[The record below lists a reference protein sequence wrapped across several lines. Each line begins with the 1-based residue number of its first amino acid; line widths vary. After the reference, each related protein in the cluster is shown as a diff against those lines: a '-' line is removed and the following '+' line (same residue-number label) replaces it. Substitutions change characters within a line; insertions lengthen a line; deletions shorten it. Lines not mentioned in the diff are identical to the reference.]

1 MRGGSHPAS
10 TAIASRVDAW
20 RSVDGGAPTTRERS
34 PRRASELR
42 PSTGAWS
49 GAGVVPCTA
58 AAVGTMTGGGH
69 TASTATSSRADGRR
83 EADGD
88 VLVTWRRLSGAS
100 GPRLPGSV
108 PSGVAAV
115 PCATSAVGPMSGRV
129 HTAPTADSSSAVG
142 WREADGRASAAEPRL
157 PGCRGAPRPLAG
169 AWSDA
174 AAAPCTIAAV
184 GPMPDRGHPAPTAT
198 SPSAVGWREADDRAS
213 AAEPRSPRCRGAPRP
228 LAGAWSD
235 AAAAPCTIAAVGPL
249 SDRGHPAPTATS
261 PSAGGWRD
269 AGDRASAA
277 GLRLPRRTGA
287 PRRRAIAER
296 VEEDKPCT
304 TGAVA
309 GLKKIVSAVSETR
322 IARDDGGSRRF
333 EMPHVAAR
341 PRTRALSASSPSTTA
356 AVALSEKGVLPGQQ
370 NGARRSPAE
379 LVFSAPSA
387 PSTIAPVAAR
397 RPSKLIDRPRR
408 DACDVT
414 IDTIKTFFFW
424 VQGGLFPPAPV
435 ASSRLFLAP
444 QASLLTVLVP
454 LVGRL
459 HCPGGRR
466 RGVTFVLYERIASGW
481 GMRGLLP

>member
-1 MRGGSHPAS
+1 MAWCTDGRSGGGAQLAAWIWRAGASRTWARIQGGARAASRITARGAMRGGSYSAS
-10 TAIASRVDAW
+10 IAIASRVDAW

-58 AAVGTMTGGGH
+58 AAVGTMTGRGH

-83 EADGD
+83 EADDD
-88 VLVTWRRLSGAS
+88 VSVTWRRLSGAS

-108 PSGVAAV
+108 SSGAAAV
-115 PCATSAVGPMSGRV
+115 PCAISAVSPMSGRV
-129 HTAPTADSSSAVG
+129 RTAPTANSSSVVG
-142 WREADGRASAAEPRL
+142 WLEADGRASAAEPRL
-157 PGCRGAPRPLAG
+157 
-169 AWSDA
+169 
-174 AAAPCTIAAV
+174 
-184 GPMPDRGHPAPTAT
+184 
-198 SPSAVGWREADDRAS
+198 
-213 AAEPRSPRCRGAPRP
+213 PRCRGAPRP

-322 IARDDGGSRRF
+322 VARDDGGSRRF

-414 IDTIKTFFFW
+414 VDTIKTFFFGFR
-424 VQGGLFPPAPV
+424 VDC
-435 ASSRLFLAP
+435 S
-444 QASLLTVLVP
+444 P
-454 LVGRL
+454 L
-459 HCPGGRR
+459 RR
-466 RGVTFVLYERIASGW
+466 W
-481 GMRGLLP
+481 LLPVCF